1 MNSTRRVSAAA
12 CLLGATLLLL
22 PPVTTETSMA
32 ETAAGGPPM
41 PVVQA
46 AVHAVS
52 VTPDAA
58 TAPERAA
65 DTGGHTATFTV
76 TNTGTEP
83 DTYELGCMAIAKV
96 RCEETNPTRL
106 TLDAGQSAA
115 VDVTYEVGAPG
126 AGLLSL
132 VAFTS
137 LTRATDSGSYRVPVR
152 P

>member
-1 MNSTRRVSAAA
+1 MNSTRRVSPAA
-12 CLLGATLLLL
+12 CLLGATLFFLL
-22 PPVTTETSMA
+22 PVATTISAQEPA
-32 ETAAGGPPM
+32 PQNPAASGIQPG
-41 PVVQA
+41 A
-46 AVHAVS
+46 HAVS

-76 TNTGTEP
+76 TNTGTEA
-83 DTYELGCMAIAKV
+83 DIYELGCMAVAKV

-115 VDVTYEVGAPG
+115 VEVTYEVGAPG

-132 VAFTS
+132 VAFSS